1 MKNLIVIC
9 LLAAIGA
16 VLVIEKAN
24 AESVSLA
31 VGVAQSVHTTY

>member
-16 VLVIEKAN
+16 VLVIEKAD
-24 AESVSLA
+24 
-31 VGVAQSVHTTY
+31 AQAMGFVKAIVLTY